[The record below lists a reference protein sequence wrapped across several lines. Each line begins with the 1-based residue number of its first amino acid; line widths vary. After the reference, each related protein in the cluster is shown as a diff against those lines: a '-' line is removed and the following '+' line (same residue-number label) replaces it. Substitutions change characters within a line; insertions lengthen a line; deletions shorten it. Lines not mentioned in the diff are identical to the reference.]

1 MWQNIR
7 IRLFCVFSLLLLVVC
22 CAMAEPQKSDTIPN
36 GTWGGAHI
44 RIDVADGSATIDY
57 DCANGTIEG
66 PLNIKSDG
74 KFDLRGVHNKEH
86 GGPVRSDETAN
97 SHPARYEGWTDG
109 KTMKLKVVLPD
120 SNEEIGTFTLVHGKV
135 GRVFK
140 CK

>member
-1 MWQNIR
+1 
-7 IRLFCVFSLLLLVVC
+7 
-22 CAMAEPQKSDTIPN
+22 MAEPQNSDTIPN
-36 GTWGGAHI
+36 GTWGGDHI

-66 PLNIKSDG
+66 PLNIKSNG

-86 GGPVRSDETAN
+86 GGPIRSDEPAN

-120 SNEEIGTFTLVHGKV
+120 SNEEIGTFTLVRGKI